1 MIYNQHI
8 LVNESMASGGAN
20 QKFPSPLSA
29 LRRGVWGEP
38 HKKMKGKFLGLPRA
52 TSGSASEARR
62 EHHHA
67 LRAYDFVSSH
77 HARGACE
84 DQSLRDWK
92 KVRAKVNTSPPNVT
106 SASERKP
113 DDRAAGA
120 EWGKKRRRFATNS
133 LGTGAPKRADLSLF
147 RI

>member
-1 MIYNQHI
+1 MYGYKRWSKPKISFSSFR
-8 LVNESMASGGAN
+8 LAAGGLGGAA
-20 QKFPSPLSA
+20 QKNE
-29 LRRGVWGEP
+29 R
-38 HKKMKGKFLGLPRA
+38 KFLGLPRA

-67 LRAYDFVSSH
+67 LRAYDFIQSH

-92 KVRAKVNTSPPNVT
+92 KVRAKVNISPPNVT
-106 SASERKP
+106 SASERKL
-113 DDRAAGA
+113 DDRATGA